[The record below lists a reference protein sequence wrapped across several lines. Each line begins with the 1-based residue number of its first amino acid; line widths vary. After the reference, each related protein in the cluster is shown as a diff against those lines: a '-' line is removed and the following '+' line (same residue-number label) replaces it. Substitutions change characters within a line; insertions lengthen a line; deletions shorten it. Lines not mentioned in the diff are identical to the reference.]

1 MAYSVFGE
9 KMSLKTQAFATLAQK
24 LRSALDAGEWETIR
38 LLDGECGALVAL
50 LSDEDA
56 TDAGLRAEIDAMATL
71 YEELQ
76 QTGRVERERL
86 AAELTKLNQA
96 KLVSRAYKPL
106 S

>member
-1 MAYSVFGE
+1 
-9 KMSLKTQAFATLAQK
+9 MSLKKQAFATLAQK

-38 LLDGECGALVAL
+38 LLDRECGALVAL

-56 TDAGLRAEIDAMATL
+56 TDAGLRAEIDSMATL

-86 AAELTKLNQA
+86 AAELTRLNQA
-96 KLVSRAYKPL
+96 RQISRAYNSL